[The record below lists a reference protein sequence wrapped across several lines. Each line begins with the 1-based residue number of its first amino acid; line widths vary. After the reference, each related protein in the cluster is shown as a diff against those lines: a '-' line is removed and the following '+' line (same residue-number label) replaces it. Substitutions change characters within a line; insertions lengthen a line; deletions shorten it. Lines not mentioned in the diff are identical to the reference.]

1 MHCSWSNRVHF
12 NSITQPTPPSCIT
25 YLNMHALTS
34 AVILFA
40 AKAEKIFHKAIMA
53 EQVPSLQ
60 LGFGFLNV
68 ENSGDFEE
76 PSGEVACNFIKSR
89 SSLIKVTLIF
99 CLRYCYRDVM
109 ILF

>member
-1 MHCSWSNRVHF
+1 MQ
-12 NSITQPTPPSCIT
+12 TT
-25 YLNMHALTS
+25 YTHAPTS